1 MRKLLYILLLAVGCT
16 MASCVHDTPEDGG
29 VDPTLINVTTTLKFD
44 LELLPIDIDVTR
56 TSAQSDMQPRIIVEA
71 YIDGSR
77 ELREVVLYDMQPEQT
92 SIELPL
98 ELKLNALDYDL
109 MVWVDYVERGSDE
122 DYFYNTS
129 DLSEVTI
136 LEPYRGS
143 TDYRDCIYGK
153 ANLDLRDYRDQ
164 WSVNLDLHIDMVRP
178 LAKYQIIATDVDEF
192 LTTTGSEGGE
202 YTARFSYGF
211 YIPMGYYL
219 IGDVPINSKEGV
231 SFTAPVTIERNEA
244 NEVLLGSDFIFAG
257 GIGSF
262 TILNIDIMDS
272 SGKVISRA
280 YGIEIPYEYKHLTTL
295 RARILTN
302 EIADSGV
309 GFDPDW
315 EGDLDFDLDKFM

>member
-1 MRKLLYILLLAVGCT
+1 MT
-16 MASCVHDTPEDGG
+16 SCVHDTVEGEG
-29 VDPTLINVTTTLKFD
+29 VDPTLVNVTTTLKFD
-44 LELLPIDIDVTR
+44 LELLPIDINVTR
-56 TSAQSDMQPRIIVEA
+56 TGAGSDMQLRFIVEA
-71 YIDGSR
+71 HREGNR
-77 ELREVVLYDMQPEQT
+77 ELREVVLYDMQPEQA

-98 ELKLNALDYDL
+98 ELKLNALNYDI
-109 MVWVDYVERGSDE
+109 MVWADYVERGSDE

-129 DLSEVTI
+129 DLNEVTI
-136 LEPYRGS
+136 IEPYRGS

-192 LTTTGSEGGE
+192 LTRTNSEGGE

-231 SFTAPVTIERNEA
+231 YFTTPVTIERNEA

-257 GIGSF
+257 GLGSF
-262 TILNIDIMDS
+262 TILNIDIIDS

-295 RARILTN
+295 RARVLTN
-302 EIADSGV
+302 EMADGGI
-309 GFDPDW
+309 GFDPEW
-315 EGDLDFDLDKFM
+315 EDNLDFDLDDLF